1 MSQLP
6 SNYLN
11 VLSLLKE
18 KIRQV
23 RVKAALQ
30 LNTQHL
36 IAYWEI
42 GNFIAQQE
50 KQEGWGAKIVEQLSI
65 DLKMEFEDL
74 KKGLSPR
81 NLRYMRDF
89 ALAYPNFLILQQA
102 VAKLEKSENEEIV

>member
-6 SNYLN
+6 INYLN

-36 IAYWEI
+36 IAYWELI
-42 GNFIAQQE
+42 
-50 KQEGWGAKIVEQLSI
+50 
-65 DLKMEFEDL
+65 
-74 KKGLSPR
+74 
-81 NLRYMRDF
+81 
-89 ALAYPNFLILQQA
+89 ILQQL
-102 VAKLEKSENEEIV
+102 VAKLIVSKKPL

>member
-30 LNTQHL
+30 LITQHL
-36 IAYWEI
+36 IAYWELI
-42 GNFIAQQE
+42 
-50 KQEGWGAKIVEQLSI
+50 
-65 DLKMEFEDL
+65 
-74 KKGLSPR
+74 
-81 NLRYMRDF
+81 
-89 ALAYPNFLILQQA
+89 ILQQV
-102 VAKLEKSENEEIV
+102 VAKLIVSKKPL